1 MFPWRPDEW
10 NNVLGLPS
18 IVEKIAAK
26 ARLDKN
32 TVRAFIHQER
42 RLRPSTIEGCGL
54 EQIQQLMDQTSMKK
68 GDNDH
73 DEVRTYSGFFKLILK
88 VSDEACDAGLGLPGD
103 FGNRV
108 LSCGRTI
115 YAILWTESVYLD
127 AWERKVDHSVVFGPE
142 GPFASFVAGMHG
154 KRPSQD
160 FDHDNDIYN
169 LHLHH
174 ALMFFLA
181 ALDLDI
187 DIQPERLFPRKV
199 KNKLRRPMYCFVESL
214 RKFAEARSWAELGRT
229 VDPLTEMDDG
239 GNTEFEIRRWANAQT
254 LKHCWSWER
263 LNKLLDRLELGPL
276 DDPDNGGDQRRI
288 DILRNY
294 GLARILHEHFQ
305 RIHPSLIRAGIAD
318 EDLHDFYFFRF
329 NACKENECRRIPL
342 HP

>member
-142 GPFASFVAGMHG
+142 N
-154 KRPSQD
+154 
-160 FDHDNDIYN
+160 DH
-169 LHLHH
+169 
-174 ALMFFLA
+174 
-181 ALDLDI
+181 
-187 DIQPERLFPRKV
+187 PRISITT
-199 KNKLRRPMYCFVESL
+199 MTSTISIC
-214 RKFAEARSWAELGRT
+214 T
-229 VDPLTEMDDG
+229 
-239 GNTEFEIRRWANAQT
+239 T
-254 LKHCWSWER
+254 L
-263 LNKLLDRLELGPL
+263 
-276 DDPDNGGDQRRI
+276 
-288 DILRNY
+288 
-294 GLARILHEHFQ
+294 
-305 RIHPSLIRAGIAD
+305 
-318 EDLHDFYFFRF
+318 
-329 NACKENECRRIPL
+329 
-342 HP
+342 